1 MLTFNHFPI
10 HIILKYF
17 QGKKWSKP
25 SPSDGEIIPF
35 ILLAAL
41 AAALLVLDVELA
53 ARHNN

>member
-1 MLTFNHFPI
+1 MLTFDHFPI
-10 HIILKYF
+10 HIIPKYF
-17 QGKKWSKP
+17 QGKKWPKP

-53 ARHNN
+53 AGHNN